1 MSETKEELLRG
12 EEEARRKEALRSLS
26 ISELFEYLP
35 ESANETMKD
44 ILIDLIIENDFDV
57 E

>member
-1 MSETKEELLRG
+1 MSETKEDLLRG
-12 EEEARRKEALRSLS
+12 EDEARRKEALRNLS
-26 ISELFEYLP
+26 VGELFEYLP

-44 ILIDLIIENDFDV
+44 ILIDLIIENDFDL